1 MQNQLA
7 LGSFKQP
14 GELSSWLRM
23 LVPSWNK
30 FLHTYL
36 LPNIFL
42 ENKISRKQEEDA
54 KWVYLPASCSLIL
67 DVHCSVETWT
77 IFAQLFP
84 TYLHCDNHCMIGFE
98 RNQSFPEDRCLAF
111 KTIAPFTHRF
121 LRVFSICVFS
131 LENTLVKGCLCDCR
145 QILTKIT
152 KGM

>member
-54 KWVYLPASCSLIL
+54 KWVHLPASCSLIL
-67 DVHCSVETWT
+67 DV
-77 IFAQLFP
+77 
-84 TYLHCDNHCMIGFE
+84 
-98 RNQSFPEDRCLAF
+98 
-111 KTIAPFTHRF
+111 
-121 LRVFSICVFS
+121 LRRGQYSLNFS
-131 LENTLVKGCLCDCR
+131 LHTSKQKVV
-145 QILTKIT
+145 QISFFSTVTIIA
-152 KGM
+152 